1 MDILL
6 YLVIL
11 LVAYC
16 SLVTALPTNVTLQF
30 HVIHAL
36 DHQLDQNGMAVSI
49 DNKLY
54 PLDNKNTQDPLIYA
68 GQVPSPDTLQYQ
80 YVILDEKGMEIEREP
95 FSRTV
100 DYLPM
105 FDFYGRQPI
114 VQTDRQQRLPLVQF
128 TETSANVYNHPGN
141 PDQVHPI
148 NEIPT
153 LHVQADTDELQK
165 LHDDVLEDVSI
176 TANLSHISVDNV
188 DFFDKIKFSL
198 SGQTSRLFNK
208 LSYSFVIRD
217 SNKRTLDGYKKFKL
231 RSCATDPSYMREKLY
246 YDILAAS
253 QVPTARASYVRL
265 FINQE
270 PQGLYML
277 VDKYKKPFSKK
288 VFGNDQ
294 PGYKRGTLF
303 QGSMQENPMA
313 VGRLRL
319 GANLG
324 YLGPTVKDYVE
335 PRVNQSVYKI
345 QEYPSKSVSKDH
357 TMAPLVSFILFIE
370 STKVFAGTK
379 EELAVEWNKRL
390 DVPTFLKN
398 LALEIILGHNDGYLG
413 AAHNY
418 LLYQDPGQNGRFI
431 WLPSDLDQT
440 FGNTLVPANEQKNA
454 DNSFKRIDQ
463 FGLLNNIARR
473 PLVSQLLQVDEFR
486 DQWFRIMQDY
496 YDYLF
501 KSDTVLTYTNYLKRL
516 IQIDVQWDKRL
527 QRVNRFQGNQSVF
540 QNQLRQKILQLPL
553 GGDFY
558 ERIDKIDFDMAIH
571 GTIANHSSIISITD
585 YLSTVNQSLSSFVL
599 DLKSE
604 GLL

>member
-1 MDILL
+1 MDIPL

-11 LVAYC
+11 LAAYC
-16 SLVTALPTNVTLQF
+16 SLVTALPTNITLQF

-36 DHQLDQNGMAVSI
+36 DHQLGQNEMAVSI
-49 DNKLY
+49 NNKLY

-68 GQVPSPDTLQYQ
+68 GQVSSPDALQYQ
-80 YVILDEKGMEIEREP
+80 YVILDEKGTEIEREP
-95 FSRTV
+95 FSRTI
-100 DYLPM
+100 DYVPM
-105 FDFYGRQPI
+105 FDFYGRQPT

-128 TETSANVYNHPGN
+128 TEMSANVYNHPGN

-153 LHVQADTDELQK
+153 LHVQADIGELQK
-165 LHDDVLEDVSI
+165 LHDGVLEDILI
-176 TANLSHISVDNV
+176 TANLS
-188 DFFDKIKFSL
+188 
-198 SGQTSRLFNK
+198 R
-208 LSYSFVIRD
+208 IRD
-217 SNKRTLDGYKKFKL
+217 SNKRTLDGYKRFKL

-277 VDKYKKPFSKK
+277 VDKYKEPFSKK

-294 PGYKRGTLF
+294 PDYKRGTLF

-324 YLGPTVKDYVE
+324 YLGPTIKDYVE
-335 PRVNQSVYKI
+335 PEVNQSVYKI
-345 QEYPSKSVSKDH
+345 QEYPSKSMSEDQ
-357 TMAPLVSFILFIE
+357 TMASLVSFIQFIE
-370 STKVFAGTK
+370 STKTFAGTK
-379 EELAVEWNKRL
+379 EELAVEWNKKL

-413 AAHNY
+413 EAHNY

-440 FGNTLVPANEQKNA
+440 FGNTLVPANEQENA
-454 DNSFKRIDQ
+454 DNSFKRVDQ

-486 DQWFRIMQDY
+486 DQWFRIIQDY
-496 YDYLF
+496 YNYLF
-501 KSDTVLTYTNYLKRL
+501 KSDTVLTYTNYLKML
-516 IQIDVQWDKRL
+516 IQTDVQWDKQL

-558 ERIDKIDFDMAIH
+558 ERIDKIDFDMAIN
-571 GTIANHSSIISITD
+571 GTIVNHSSIVSITG
-585 YLSTVNQSLSSFVL
+585 YLSIVNQSLSGFVL